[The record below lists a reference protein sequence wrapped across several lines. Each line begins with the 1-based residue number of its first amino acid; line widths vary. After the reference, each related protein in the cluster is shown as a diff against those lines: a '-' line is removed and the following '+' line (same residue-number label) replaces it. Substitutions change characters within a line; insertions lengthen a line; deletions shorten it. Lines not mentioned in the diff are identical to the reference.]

1 MAKLRI
7 GFGLAAAAG
16 LLLGAPAWGQTISP
30 GMTTAEVRGVLG
42 APSTTRT
49 AGEWQYLYYQ
59 NGCPVRCGSDDVVF
73 VQNGRVVAAVF
84 RTGRRRFAGPRADD
98 ALAATDTGTPSTGE
112 YLQMPRDARDMPVDE
127 ARQMPVE
134 GARDEPGRTITGRPA
149 REPARVGGVRVNDSN
164 RSGSGSTTIR
174 SGGSEGGTTTIIRR
188 GESNGA
194 GTSRDGSDNARSGS
208 DDARV
213 GGSRAGSTNAR
224 SGDARQDDRNQIT
237 GTGVDSP
244 EDDVAR
250 VDSAQGAPA
259 TAVDDQRRARE
270 NRVEPN
276 TIRTRAP
283 AAADTAAEGR
293 RRARERNVQPRV
305 IPRP

>member
-7 GFGLAAAAG
+7 GFGVVAAAG
-16 LLLGAPAWGQTISP
+16 LLLAAPARGQTISP

-42 APSTTRT
+42 APSTTRA
-49 AGEWQYLYYQ
+49 AGEWEYLYYH

-73 VQNGRVVAAVF
+73 IQNGRVVAAVF

-98 ALAATDTGTPSTGE
+98 ALAATDTGTPPAGD
-112 YLQMPRDARDMPVDE
+112 YLQMPRDD

-149 REPARVGGVRVNDSN
+149 REPARVGGVRVDDSN
-164 RSGSGSTTIR
+164 GSGSGTTTIR
-174 SGGSEGGTTTIIRR
+174 RGGSDGGTTTIIRR
-188 GESNGA
+188 GESDGA
-194 GTSRDGSDNARSGS
+194 GVSRAGSENARSGT

-283 AAADTAAEGR
+283 AAADTAVEGR